1 MGMRALILL
10 TAILATG
17 CASQPN
23 HPQTAA
29 SAEPLQ
35 ATDAGR
41 LAQAKN
47 LNLKLVNK
55 DGQQVYCRS
64 NFVTAS
70 RIQRDT
76 TCYTAEQLD
85 QLEAQQ
91 QRELDQI
98 NNRPNAIKGLPG
110 SN

>member
-1 MGMRALILL
+1 MRALMLL
-10 TAILATG
+10 TAILAAG
-17 CASQPN
+17 CASQPS
-23 HPQTAA
+23 HPQTAS
-29 SAEPLQ
+29 SAGQIE

-41 LAQAKN
+41 LAQARN
-47 LNLKLVNK
+47 LNLKLVNQ
-55 DGQQVYCRS
+55 DGQQVFCRS

-91 QRELDQI
+91 QRDLDQL
-98 NNRPNAIKGLPG
+98 NRRPNSVNGLP
-110 SN
+110 